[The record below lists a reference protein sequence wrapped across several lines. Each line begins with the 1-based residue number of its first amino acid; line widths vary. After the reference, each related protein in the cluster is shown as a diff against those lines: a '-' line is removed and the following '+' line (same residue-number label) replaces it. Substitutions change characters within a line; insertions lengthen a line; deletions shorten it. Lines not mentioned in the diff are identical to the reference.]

1 VLGIVFK
8 IVSVADEAIGASIGN
23 AVPDGGVSG
32 LMYGFSSPA
41 SMDDDLVATLDDK
54 NVFHGFTAADS
65 CTDQL

>member
-1 VLGIVFK
+1 MLGIVFK
-8 IVSVADEAIGASIGN
+8 IVTVPDKAIGASIGD

-32 LMYGFSSPA
+32 LMHGFSSPA
-41 SMDDDLVATLDDK
+41 SMDDDLVAALDDE